1 MRAGYI
7 GIIYRLDLTYD
18 FNLFKTAT
26 IQKSHSRMENTH
38 TEAQVKPK
46 SGTADSCNY
55 TMLRWV
61 RVETI
66 LRENPNGN
74 PWLN

>member
-1 MRAGYI
+1 MKARYVGM
-7 GIIYRLDLTYD
+7 IYRLDLTYD
-18 FNLFKTAT
+18 FNLFKTAA

-38 TEAQVKPK
+38 TKAQVNPK
-46 SGTADSCNY
+46 FGTADSCNY
-55 TMLRWV
+55 TMLPWV
-61 RVETI
+61 TVETI